1 MKNNKPCWEPCE
13 HCEEYICNIHND
25 HVHDCECQPLDW
37 WEERN
42 MYPYETTV
50 EKYLQI
56 TK

>member
-1 MKNNKPCWEPCE
+1 MKTQKPCWEPCE

-37 WEERN
+37 WEERG

-50 EKYLQI
+50 EEYLKI
-56 TK
+56 NK